1 MSTLLK
7 RPLQISGSL
16 WAALRLHTQT
26 PAARLSY
33 PKRLV
38 PYWATFFLI
47 AFGLGYPTLNRYD
60 ARTTDLDVI
69 YYYKV
74 VVGQPASPDDLPFC
88 VRVLVPGLAR
98 PFYHL
103 TAGRLGSWNPVYFGL
118 LVSNSIFTATTALLL
133 LLIARRLA
141 FSQSI
146 AWLACT
152 LFLLNFAVANF
163 WLSGLV
169 DSSEACLLLGVAC
182 CLFADLWWPLPLIG
196 VLCAMAKQSTLPFA
210 IVFAAVWWLATSR
223 SGRKPAQLIAI
234 AGMLLAGTVTLVLV
248 YRFVEGAYLPPWTM
262 AGGYNDGSF
271 LSYLNNIKRLLVE
284 LRFWYPFV
292 WLLPLGI
299 WRLRILPRRWV
310 LATLATTSFALL
322 MAVLSHLGG
331 TANRPVFNVIGPLLS
346 LSAALFVSNA
356 EENHPALGSA
366 ASAS

>member
-1 MSTLLK
+1 MISTLLK
-7 RPLQISGSL
+7 RPLQISGRL
-16 WAALRLHTQT
+16 FATLRSHTKM
-26 PAARLSY
+26 PAVHSSY

-88 VRVLVPGLAR
+88 VRLLVPGLAR

-103 TAGRLGSWNPVYFGL
+103 TVGRLGSWSPVYFGL
-118 LVSNSIFTATTALLL
+118 LVSNSMFTATTALLL

-141 FSQSI
+141 FPQST
-146 AWLACT
+146 AWLSCT

-169 DSSEACLLLGVAC
+169 DSSEACLLLAVAC

-210 IVFAAVWWLATSR
+210 LVFAAVWWIATSR
-223 SGRKPAQLIAI
+223 ARRNVAQLTAI
-234 AGMLLAGTVTLVLV
+234 AGMLLSGTVTLVLV
-248 YRFVEGAYLPPWTM
+248 YRLVLGAYLPPWTM
-262 AGGYNDGSF
+262 AGWYNDSG
-271 LSYLNNIKRLLVE
+271 SYLDNLKRLLTE

-299 WRLRILPRRWV
+299 WRLRTLPRRWV
-310 LATLATTSFALL
+310 LATFATTSFALL

-331 TANRPVFNVIGPLLS
+331 TVNRPVFNVVGPLLS
-346 LSAALFVSNA
+346 LSAACFLSDT
-356 EENHPALGSA
+356 EGNHPTLGFA
-366 ASAS
+366 APPS